1 MLGYGVG
8 SVNSITVHVASR
20 TIGDCDPQVS
30 CQSLGRQEHAV
41 EVQGPLREFDAQL
54 FRLVDHFGFEL
65 LRLQLGSRWVG
76 KKDRVIEF
84 VQMHTPCVVS
94 LASSKFLF
102 HWKLF

>member
-1 MLGYGVG
+1 MLLPGQLEIVTLGF
-8 SVNSITVHVASR
+8 HVKAWADKSMWSKYR
-20 TIGDCDPQVS
+20 
-30 CQSLGRQEHAV
+30 A
-41 EVQGPLREFDAQL
+41 PLREFDAQL

-76 KKDRVIEF
+76 KKDGVIEF
-84 VQMHTPCVVS
+84 VQTHTPCVAS